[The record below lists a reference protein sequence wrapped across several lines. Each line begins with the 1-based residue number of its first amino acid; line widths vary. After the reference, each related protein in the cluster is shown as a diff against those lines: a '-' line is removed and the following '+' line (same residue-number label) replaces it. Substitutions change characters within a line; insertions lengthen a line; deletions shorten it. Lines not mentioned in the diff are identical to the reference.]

1 MSAPDFY
8 DETSN
13 ALAEAGKL
21 NFLTGDKMKF
31 ERHGAHLRLFYGT
44 ERCFTNVHVCRSFPL
59 SMPDQYI
66 SVREGEKIEIG
77 LIRKLTDLNAEQ
89 RQIIE
94 EELKRRYVIPI
105 ITKVHRI
112 KERFGVVDWSVDTNR
127 GRRDFTTRDMRENV
141 TRPSPG
147 RYVLTDVDGN
157 RYDIPNMDEMDG
169 RSREQMLEV
178 L

>member
-1 MSAPDFY
+1 MSEPDY
-8 DETSN
+8 DQTTN
-13 ALAEAGKL
+13 ALSEAGQL
-21 NFLTGDKMKF
+21 NFLTGDKLRF
-31 ERHGAHLRLFYGT
+31 ERHGAHLRLFYGE

-77 LIRKLTDLNAEQ
+77 LIRKLSDLQGDQ
-89 RQIIE
+89 RVMVE

-105 ITKVHRI
+105 ITKVLRI
-112 KERFGVVDWSVDTNR
+112 KERFGVVDWTVETNR
-127 GRRDFTTRDMRENV
+127 GPRDFTTRDMRENV

-157 RYDIPNMDEMDG
+157 RYDIPNMEEMDA